1 MFNDAIN
8 ADDMYSGFVLC
19 LDGTSNRCNNTT
31 IHTQGVDF
39 DYELIMNCR
48 YYLEGI
54 ALTPISVFGMLGKFI
69 CFSLTNVLLY
79 SNLHCNFFK
88 YIVIDFIQVM

>member
-1 MFNDAIN
+1 MSEEMFNDAIN

-19 LDGTSNRCNNTT
+19 FDRTSNRCNNTT
-31 IHTQGVDF
+31 IHTQGADF

-54 ALTPISVFGMLGKFI
+54 ALTPISVFGMLGKFM
-69 CFSLTNVLLY
+69 CFSLTNVCLNHLLMP
-79 SNLHCNFFK
+79 LVLRHLL
-88 YIVIDFIQVM
+88 